1 MSQILL
7 DSPVFKYSS
16 WLLSQPCKC
25 PRNSK
30 ILAFEFKENE
40 RRIVGLGVKAKRAH
54 DSWCQGQVIGRRQR
68 SDCQN
73 NQAAQMKVIESR
85 TAESQLMLRGMLPPP
100 AFKADS
106 EQCCCFQ
113 PTSGVLVFQPP
124 LKRMRSD
131 RGRSAIVTS
140 PMKQNNASNP
150 LVKEVGGIIL
160 LEKKILSCSKCEVFQ
175 VLYKIRFVHSSG
187 LANLTR
193 ETSSLGS

>member
-1 MSQILL
+1 MPQILL

-73 NQAAQMKVIESR
+73 NQAAQMKVIESH
-85 TAESQLMLRGMLPPP
+85 TTEHQLMLRRMLPPP

-113 PTSGVLVFQPP
+113 PTSGVLLLQPP

-131 RGRSAIVTS
+131 TGRSAIVTS
-140 PMKQNNASNP
+140 PVKQNNASNP

-160 LEKKILSCSKCEVFQ
+160 LEKKYFHAANLKSSRCLTK
-175 VLYKIRFVHSSG
+175 SG
-187 LANLTR
+187 LFIPQDQQI
-193 ETSSLGS
+193 